1 MARIYWTVSSCG
13 QRLLETIKKKCHLI
27 KYTICSLFYNSFLDI
42 YYIGDICM
50 EPLIWFVD
58 HFTKALGPIFVSG
71 VIFLTLSVVAIA
83 YIIGLPYWISHSI
96 TVTIVAVTIGHWLL
110 VNIIFHYYMAFKTS
124 AGFPPEGILIQ
135 EAVSICKKC
144 IAPKPPRT
152 HHCSVC
158 DHCILKMD
166 HHCPWLNNCIGHF
179 NHRYFF
185 LFCVYMW
192 LGVIFLMFF
201 GWSIAWDHFFEEGK
215 EQINSATG
223 FMNRSTGENN
233 TQKSLLSS
241 LYHFCIIYASLLCIG
256 VFFTLGALIMWHAR
270 LITRGESSIEAH
282 INKKE
287 TARLKAVGQ
296 IYRNPYNFGPKRN
309 WRLFLGLAH
318 GRSWRHVLLP
328 SAHLPEGDGL
338 HWGSVNHLLSEGKD
352 NR

>member
-13 QRLLETIKKKCHLI
+13 KRLLETVKEKCYLI
-27 KYTICSLFYNSFLDI
+27 KYTIYSLFYNSFLDI

-58 HFTKALGPIFVSG
+58 HFTKSLGPIFVAG
-71 VIFLTLSVVAIA
+71 VVFLTLSVVAIA
-83 YIIGLPYWISHSI
+83 YVIGLPYWISHSLS
-96 TVTIVAVTIGHWLL
+96 VTIVAVTIGHWLL
-110 VNIIFHYYMAFKTS
+110 VNIIFHYYMAFKTLP
-124 AGFPPEGILIQ
+124 GYPPEGILIS

-192 LGVIFLMFF
+192 FGVIFLMFF
-201 GWSIAWDHFFEEGK
+201 GWSVAWDHFFEEGK
-215 EQINSATG
+215 E
-223 FMNRSTGENN
+223 E
-233 TQKSLLSS
+233 
-241 LYHFCIIYASLLCIG
+241 
-256 VFFTLGALIMWHAR
+256 
-270 LITRGESSIEAH
+270 
-282 INKKE
+282 
-287 TARLKAVGQ
+287 

-309 WRLFLGLAH
+309 WRLFLGLTH

-338 HWGSVNHLLSEGKD
+338 HWGSANYPLNEGKD